1 MKLQYPFKEVHMFN
15 LRFDNSYLK
24 LSADLYE
31 ISQPDKPTQPE
42 VVIFNTKLAK
52 QLNIDLSLQDHPE
65 YLTGKEILP
74 GSIPAAH
81 AYAGHQFGH
90 FTMLGDGRAH
100 VLGEHLTEDNMRYDI
115 QLKGSG
121 RTIFSRSG
129 DGRAAIG
136 PMLREYIIS
145 EAMYYLNI
153 PTTRS
158 LAVSLTGDNVYR
170 ETSLPGAVLVR
181 IAQSNLRVGTFEYAV
196 RTENKDNIKQ
206 LADYAIARHYPQIK
220 QDYNRY
226 LSLLNKVIERQASL
240 IAKWQSIGFIH
251 GVMNTDN
258 MTISGETIDYGP
270 CAFMDTYHPS
280 TVFSS
285 IDQYGRYA
293 YDNQPSIAL
302 WNLTRFA
309 ETLIPL
315 IDDDEALA
323 IQYAETALGTF
334 QDLYV
339 THYMKYFGKKIGIE
353 NIQQQDFQLVI
364 DLLALF
370 EKYELDFTKTFRS
383 LATNTFKEGSFFKHA
398 DVQDWYKEWEKIIE
412 QYTTTDVFSL
422 MQSVN
427 PAVIPRNHLVEE
439 ALSDATLAQDYTKL
453 HQLLEASSQPFD
465 DDHNAQYLNPAPP
478 TDRVYQTYCGT

>member
-1 MKLQYPFKEVHMFN
+1 MFN

-52 QLNIDLSLQDHPE
+52 QLNIDISLQDHPE
-65 YLTGKEILP
+65 YLTGKEIIP

-100 VLGEHLTEDNMRYDI
+100 VLGEHLTEDNKRYDI

-145 EAMYYLNI
+145 EAMHYLNI

-220 QDYNRY
+220 QDHNPY

-270 CAFMDTYHPS
+270 CAFMDAYHPS

-323 IQYAETALGTF
+323 IQYAETALSTF

-339 THYMKYFGKKIGIE
+339 THYMKYFGQKIGIE

-364 DLLALF
+364 DLLALL
-370 EKYELDFTKTFRS
+370 EKYELDFTKTFRG
-383 LATNTFKEGSFFKHA
+383 LANNTFKEESFFKHD
-398 DVQDWYKEWEKIIE
+398 DVQAWYKRWEKII
-412 QYTTTDVFSL
+412 QQDTLTDAFAL

-453 HQLLEASSQPFD
+453 HQLLEALNQPFD